1 MSGLIHSLDIPT
13 TASRKTRSRRDTS
26 EACRD
31 RASADLLK
39 SVSMLTANERQALQ
53 RSAHSWSLRADMLD
67 GVEHRA
73 ADKRV

>member
-1 MSGLIHSLDIPT
+1 
-13 TASRKTRSRRDTS
+13 
-26 EACRD
+26 
-31 RASADLLK
+31 
-39 SVSMLTANERQALQ
+39 MLTANERQALQ

>member
-1 MSGLIHSLDIPT
+1 MSGLIHSLDVAV

-26 EACRD
+26 EACRE

-67 GVEHRA
+67 GIERSA